1 MGRTLI
7 LNKPFGVL
15 SKFTDGE
22 GRPTLADY
30 VDVPGVYA
38 AGRLDKDSE
47 GLIVL
52 TSDGALQHRLSS
64 PKYAKKKGYWVQ
76 VEGAVHPEVIDQL
89 RDGVIIRDYKTKPAQ
104 VREIS
109 QPPALWDRTPP
120 IRERKAIPTS
130 WLELYI
136 SEGKNRQVRRMTA
149 SVGLPTL
156 RLIRFSV
163 DSLSLDGLGVGEW
176 REVSSQEITHV

>member
-1 MGRTLI
+1 MGRTLVF
-7 LNKPFGVL
+7 NKPFGVL
-15 SKFTDGE
+15 SKFTDGD
-22 GRPTLADY
+22 GRPTLANY

-52 TSDGALQHRLSS
+52 TSDGGLQHRLSS
-64 PKYAKKKGYWVQ
+64 PNYSKRKGYWVQ
-76 VEGAVHPEVIDQL
+76 VEGVVQSEAVDQL
-89 RDGVIIRDYKTKPAQ
+89 SRGVTIRGYKTKPAQ
-104 VREIS
+104 VREIV
-109 QPPALWDRTPP
+109 QPPILWPRNPP

-130 WLELYI
+130 WLEIYI

-163 DSLSLDGLGVGEW
+163 DSLSLDGLDVGEW
-176 REVSSQEITHV
+176 RDVSPQEIAHV

>member
-15 SKFTDGE
+15 SKFTDE
-22 GRPTLADY
+22 AGRPTLADY
-30 VDVPGVYA
+30 VEVSGVYA

-52 TSDGALQHRLSS
+52 TSDGPLQHRLSS
-64 PKYAKKKGYWVQ
+64 PKYSKKKGYWVQ
-76 VEGAVHPEVIDQL
+76 VEGTAQPEAIDQL
-89 RDGVIIRDYKTKPAQ
+89 RRGVTIRGYKTKPAQ

-109 QPPALWDRTPP
+109 KPLTLWERIPP

-163 DSLSLDGLGVGEW
+163 DSLSLDGLGIGEW
-176 REVSSQEITHV
+176 REVSSEEITHV